1 MYLFQESLMLFSR
14 RIQTG
19 LAIFAIGLIP
29 LSAYAEALNQAIQ
42 TEMATTKSAV
52 KSQKK
57 IDGLSDQTRK
67 MLEEYRSAIRETETL
82 NAYNKYLQDLINSQ
96 QKEKISLTKQ
106 LEDIEI
112 TQREIVPLVMH
123 MLDGLENFI
132 KLDLPFLPEERTQRL
147 EILKEMLARADV
159 TNAEKY
165 RRILE
170 AYQIENDYGN
180 TIEAYRSDLNLNGTE
195 TEVDFLRLGRV
206 AIYYQ
211 RLDGSESGFWNKAS
225 KNWESL
231 PLNYSNSIRK
241 GLRIARKEAAPDL
254 LTLPVPAAEAAK

>member
-1 MYLFQESLMLFSR
+1 MLYSR
-14 RIQTG
+14 QIQRCLIIVTI
-19 LAIFAIGLIP
+19 ALIP
-29 LSAYAEALNQAIQ
+29 LSAYPDKLNQAIKK
-42 TEMATTKSAV
+42 EMATTQAAV

-67 MLEEYRSAIRETETL
+67 MLEQYRAATRETETL

-96 QKEKISLTKQ
+96 QEEKVSLTKQ

-112 TQREIVPLVMH
+112 TQREIVPLALK
-123 MLDGLENFI
+123 MLDGLDDFI
-132 KLDLPFLPEERTQRL
+132 TLDLPFLPEERKHRV
-147 EILKEMLARADV
+147 EMLKDMFVRADV

-180 TIEAYRSDLNLNGTE
+180 TIEAYRSDLELNGTV

-211 RLDGSESGFWNKAS
+211 RLDGSESGLWSKTNKR
-225 KNWESL
+225 WESL
-231 PLNYSNSIRK
+231 PLSYSNSIRN

-254 LTLPVPAAEAAK
+254 LILPVPAAEAAK

>member
-1 MYLFQESLMLFSR
+1 MFYSR
-14 RIQTG
+14 RIQKSLTIA
-19 LAIFAIGLIP
+19 AISLISFP
-29 LSAYAEALNQAIQ
+29 IYPDALNQAIK
-42 TEMATTKSAV
+42 TEMDTTRSAV

-67 MLEEYRSAIRETETL
+67 MLGEYRSATRETETL
-82 NAYNKYLQDLINSQ
+82 KAYNKYLQDLINSQ
-96 QKEKISLTKQ
+96 QKEKVSLSSQ
-106 LEDIEI
+106 LGDIEI
-112 TQREIVPLVMH
+112 TQREIVPLIMQ
-123 MLDGLENFI
+123 MLDGLEHFI
-132 KLDLPFLPEERTQRL
+132 ELDLPFLPEERTKRL
-147 EILKEMLARADV
+147 DILKEMFARADV

-180 TIEAYRSDLNLNGTE
+180 TIEAYRSDLKLNGTV

-211 RLDGSESGFWNKAS
+211 RLDGSESGFWNKSS
-225 KNWESL
+225 KRWESL
-231 PLNYSNSIRK
+231 PLDYSNSIRS

-254 LTLPVPAAEAAK
+254 LILPIPAAEAAK

>member
-1 MYLFQESLMLFSR
+1 MFNSR
-14 RIQTG
+14 RIQKA
-19 LAIFAIGLIP
+19 LAIVAIGLTP
-29 LSAYAEALNQAIQ
+29 LSAYAEALNQAIK
-42 TEMATTKSAV
+42 TEMATTRSAV

-67 MLEEYRSAIRETETL
+67 MLEEYRAATRETETL
-82 NAYNKYLQDLINSQ
+82 NAYIKYLQDLINSQ
-96 QKEKISLTKQ
+96 QEEKVSLTKQ

-112 TQREIVPLVMH
+112 TQREIVPLALK
-123 MLDGLENFI
+123 MLDGLDDFI
-132 KLDLPFLPEERTQRL
+132 KLDLPFLPEERKHRV
-147 EILKEMLARADV
+147 EMLKDMFVRADV

-180 TIEAYRSDLNLNGTE
+180 TIEAYRSDLELNGTA

-211 RLDGSESGFWNKAS
+211 RLDGSESGFWNKTN
-225 KNWESL
+225 KRWEAL
-231 PLNYSNSIRK
+231 PLSYSNSIRN
-241 GLRIARKEAAPDL
+241 GLRIARKEAETDL
-254 LTLPVPAAEAAK
+254 LILPVPAAESAK